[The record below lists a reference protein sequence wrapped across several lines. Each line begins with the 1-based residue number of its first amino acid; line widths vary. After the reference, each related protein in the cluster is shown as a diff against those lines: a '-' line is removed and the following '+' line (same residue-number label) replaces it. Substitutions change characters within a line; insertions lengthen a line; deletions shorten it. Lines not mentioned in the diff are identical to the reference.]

1 MDDIVKTPAEK
12 TTFTIYTDC
21 FWVNDEYV
29 EKELN
34 AEYLPLIQK
43 YIITDKAYDALL
55 MKIEFDGYGKK
66 RIEHPSCGRTLEFLE
81 EELDSIKGEVFDTGI
96 FGHEAKY
103 FFMSTWR
110 LKDVPTL
117 HVVPALKDKPKERK
131 RRDAT

>member
-81 EELDSIKGEVFDTGI
+81 EELDSIKGEVYGTGI
-96 FGHEAKY
+96 FGNQAKY
-103 FFMSTWR
+103 FFRSTWR

-117 HVVPALKDKPKERK
+117 QVVPALQHTPEEQEHL
-131 RRDAT
+131 DAT